1 MNSVIDVLEAHSAH
15 IFRVEDRDSV
25 CLQNFGNIAHFQEV
39 KIFHSK
45 ALVVNERP

>member
-1 MNSVIDVLEAHSAH
+1 
-15 IFRVEDRDSV
+15 V

-45 ALVVNERP
+45 ALVVNERPWTSKIINKMYFI